1 MGTFEMGTS
10 KEDDRRALKIMI
22 GMAIC
27 LGFSAPF
34 LFFWMGYMYAQV
46 HFLGRETTEIVIE
59 VEELERDI
67 QALDKEVNK

>member
-1 MGTFEMGTS
+1 MGAFE
-10 KEDDRRALKIMI
+10 EDDLRELKIMI

-46 HFLGRETTEIVIE
+46 HSLGRETTELATE
-59 VEELERDI
+59 VGELERDI
-67 QALDKEVNK
+67 RALDEEVNK